1 MPMPPVPPHIA
12 QAAQLLSD
20 YFDQQHVENWRL
32 GKVQST
38 APAPLDSDMT
48 MPAPL
53 DELPELESDQGEL
66 DRLALVVNRR

>member
-20 YFDQQHVENWRL
+20 YFDQQHVESWRL

-38 APAPLDSDMT
+38 VPAPLDSDMT

-66 DRLALVVNRR
+66 DRLALVINRR